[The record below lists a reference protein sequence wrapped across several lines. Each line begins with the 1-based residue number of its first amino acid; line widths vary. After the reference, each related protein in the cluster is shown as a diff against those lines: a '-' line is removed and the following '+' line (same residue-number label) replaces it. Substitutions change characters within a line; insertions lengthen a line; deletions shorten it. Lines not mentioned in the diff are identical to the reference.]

1 MNIRSLN
8 IEYQQLYLSDNDT
21 LTFTLPTSPES
32 ASTYFSDPSDPVPFM
47 ADASKRNN
55 SYTVADQRFASE
67 RQDVLTFTSQTLEQT
82 LKLQGPLQVSLDL
95 SISSEDADI
104 IVKFIDV
111 YPDGYQMLVRGEV
124 CPLRY
129 RDSYE
134 HPVKSVPGEMIHL
147 DFAMNDIAHWILPGH
162 RMMIQIQSTWF
173 PLVNINP
180 QTYMDNIYDADAE
193 DYIKSEITVYH
204 QQDAA
209 SHIILPVMK

>member
-1 MNIRSLN
+1 M
-8 IEYQQLYLSDNDT
+8 
-21 LTFTLPTSPES
+21 
-32 ASTYFSDPSDPVPFM
+32 
-47 ADASKRNN
+47 
-55 SYTVADQRFASE
+55 VADQRFASE

-124 CPLRY
+124 FPLRY
-129 RDSYE
+129 RESYE
-134 HPVKSVPGEMIHL
+134 YPVKSVPGEMIHL

-204 QQDAA
+204 QQDAP